1 MKKIDLKNTINAH
14 LKKIVM
20 LFCFLA
26 LHSSYK
32 ALCPINATFNYTVGA
47 NGVVNFASTSTG
59 TTSNSTYQWY
69 FLPGTA
75 VGPTATQT
83 FTNGTFPVFL
93 YVYDTSC
100 FDSTVVYITVNT
112 STCNL
117 NANFSYSVGPN
128 NSVNFFS
135 TSTGTSAGTTYQ
147 WYFYPG
153 SASGSTATHT
163 FPTNGNHQVTLYVQ
177 NGTCTDS
184 ITYNISVCNLNAN
197 FTYTVGANGVVNFS
211 STSTGTTAGT
221 TYQWYFFPGTASTP
235 NPSHTYTNGNH
246 SVVLYLYDGNCFD
259 SAYVNVFVNTNTC
272 NINANFTYSVG
283 ANNVVNFASTS
294 TGTTAGTTYQWY
306 FYPGSATGSS
316 TTHTFATNGN
326 HQVTL
331 YVQNGTC
338 SDSITY
344 NISVCNMNAN
354 FNYTVGPN
362 GVVNFASTSTGTSA
376 SSFYQWYFLP
386 GTSTGVTTTHTFANN
401 GTYPVHLY
409 VSDGSCFDSTVV
421 YINVNTSLC
430 NLNANFNYTVGANG
444 VVQFANTSTGTTPF
458 TQYQWFFY
466 PGSAFGQ
473 TTTHTYAGN
482 GTYPVTLY
490 LSDSLCTD
498 SITQY
503 ITIGSSP
510 CNLNANFNFTVG
522 ANGVVNFANT
532 STGTTPFTQYQW
544 FFYPGSSF
552 GQTAIHTYTANGT
565 YPVTLYLSDSLC
577 TDSITQYITIGS
589 SPCNLNANFNYTVNA
604 NGFVQFANTSTGT
617 TPFTQYQWFFYPGS
631 AFGQT
636 ASHSYGNNGTY
647 AVTLYLSDS
656 LCTDSITK
664 YITISNTTCNLNANF
679 NYTVQ
684 ANGAVHFVSTTTG
697 ASAFANYYW
706 NFGDSQNGFGAVV
719 NHTYSPSG
727 IFNVYLHVYDSL
739 CNDSVM
745 ITINTNNVTGLKN
758 NSLVNASV
766 NVYPNPNN
774 GEFVLSI
781 SNLDF
786 KAKTTDVLIY
796 NTLGQIIFRNT
807 YENENGEL
815 NRKIIIDE
823 LPSGTYILKV
833 NNGIQNRTSRIII
846 QK

>member
-1 MKKIDLKNTINAH
+1 MKKFDLKSTMKNH
-14 LKKIVM
+14 FKKIVM

-26 LHSSYK
+26 LHTTYK
-32 ALCPINATFNYTVGA
+32 ALCPLNASFSYTVGA

-59 TTSNSTYQWY
+59 TTASSTYQWY

-75 VGPTATQT
+75 TGPTATHT

-93 YVYDTSC
+93 YVNNVSC

-117 NANFSYSVGPN
+117 NANFTYSVGAN
-128 NSVNFFS
+128 NVVNFAS
-135 TSTGTSAGTTYQ
+135 TSTGTNSGTTYQ
-147 WYFYPG
+147 WYFNPG
-153 SASGSTATHT
+153 IASGATASHS
-163 FPTNGNHQVTLYVQ
+163 FSTNGNHAVTLFIQ

-184 ITYNISVCNLNAN
+184 ITYNISVCNLNAS

-259 SAYVNVFVNTNTC
+259 STYMSVFVNTNTC
-272 NINANFTYSVG
+272 NINANFSYSVG
-283 ANNVVNFASTS
+283 ANNSVSFTSTS

-306 FYPGSATGSS
+306 FYPGSATGS
-316 TTHTFATNGN
+316 TATHTFATNGN

-338 SDSITY
+338 SDSVTY
-344 NISVCNMNAN
+344 NVSVCNMNAN

-362 GVVNFASTSTGTSA
+362 GVVNFASTSTGTTA
-376 SSFYQWYFLP
+376 SSTYQWYFLP
-386 GTSTGVTTTHTFANN
+386 GTSTGATTTHTFTNN
-401 GTYPVHLY
+401 GNYPVFLY
-409 VSDGSCFDSTVV
+409 VNDGSCFDSTAI
-421 YINVNTSLC
+421 YITVNTATC
-430 NLNANFNYTVGANG
+430 NLNANFNYTVNANG
-444 VVQFANTSTGTTPF
+444 SVNFASTSTGTTPF

-473 TTTHTYAGN
+473 TTTHNYSNN

-503 ITIGSSP
+503 ITIGSGP
-510 CNLNANFNFTVG
+510 CNLNANFNYTVN
-522 ANGVVNFANT
+522 ANGSVNFAST

-552 GQTAIHTYTANGT
+552 GQTTTHNYSNNGT

-589 SPCNLNANFNYTVNA
+589 IPCNLNANFNYTVNA
-604 NGFVQFANTSTGT
+604 NGSVNFASTSTGT

-631 AFGQT
+631 SFGQT
-636 ASHSYGNNGTY
+636 TTQNYSNNGTY
-647 AVTLYLSDS
+647 PVTLYLSDS
-656 LCTDSITK
+656 LCTDSITQ
-664 YITISNTTCNLNANF
+664 YITITNSVCNLNANF
-679 NYTVQ
+679 NYTVLP
-684 ANGAVHFVSTTTG
+684 NGVVHFVSTTTG
-697 ASAFANYYW
+697 ASPFANYYW
-706 NFGDSQNGFGAVV
+706 SFGDSQNGFGSTV

-739 CNDSVM
+739 CSDSAM
-745 ITINTNNVTGLKN
+745 ITINTNLISGIKS
-758 NSLVNASV
+758 NSTINTSV
-766 NVYPNPNN
+766 KIYPNPNN
-774 GEFVLSI
+774 GEFILSI
-781 SNLDF
+781 NNIDI
-786 KAKTTDVLIY
+786 KAKTTDVLIF
-796 NTLGQIIFRNT
+796 NTLGQVIFRNT

-815 NRKIIIDE
+815 HKKINIDE
-823 LPSGTYILKV
+823 LPGGAYILKL
-833 NNGIQNRTSRIII
+833 NNGTQNYTGRFII